1 MLVQNW
7 TNSRVQLRYMDWSA
21 LKKSICMYA
30 RHARPFSYKRVTHNF
45 CQPGVGSVNV
55 WWTFID
61 NSRLLPLEVFALYPQ
76 GSFCPDHS
84 LEGKI
89 GCSFFFAFN
98 SHLSMR
104 SRGPPYRSLCSIST
118 GGHLFFITIWRS
130 FLRHFPS
137 FSTWLQYPTDPVLH
151 SLLLNRI
158 SLWCPNTRQNLI
170 MYNEPGHQ

>member
-30 RHARPFSYKRVTHNF
+30 RHARPFSYKRVTRNF

-89 GCSFFFAFN
+89 GCSFFFVFN

-104 SRGPPYRSLCSIST
+104 SRGPPTGVCVASPLEVIFFSSPSGGLFSGTFLPSPPDYNTPLILFCTLCFLTGSLF
-118 GGHLFFITIWRS
+118 GV
-130 FLRHFPS
+130 
-137 FSTWLQYPTDPVLH
+137 PTPD
-151 SLLLNRI
+151 R
-158 SLWCPNTRQNLI
+158 T
-170 MYNEPGHQ
+170 